1 MSQPL
6 TLKKLMLT
14 SFTNLQDFLE
24 LTTTTTKVIF
34 IIGDWKEIPGVTG
47 KFGLGVQHKE
57 GQSLTVCQ
65 ENALGHS
72 KHSFPTT
79 QVMTIHGHQQMGKT
93 KIRLTI
99 FFAAKDEEA
108 LFTQQK
114 QDMELTVPQ
123 TMSSLLQ
130 SSG

>member
-34 IIGDWKEIPGVTG
+34 IIGDWQEIPGVTG

-79 QVMTIHGHQQMGKT
+79 QVMTTHGHQQMGKT

>member
-79 QVMTIHGHQQMGKT
+79 QVMTTHGHQQMGKT